1 MVRKTILLLA
11 AFVFVFMAVSE
22 AVAENNGQIVEEVDP
37 WMNPRNWVREHGYD
51 ITVYGETSAD
61 LSPVSDYL
69 SILEEHWIFYKP
81 KELLISHKDGY
92 EYISS
97 EVNGSIWLLYLSWND
112 GLKMRMVLQVPRS
125 YKPAREAM
133 MLLIASVLSTDED
146 KAEKMLAS
154 LEYNVVDGWCTVEA
168 EDYTVDYYEPTLSN
182 GSPAS
187 FYAIYVE
194 KRISE

>member
-81 KELLISHKDGY
+81 KELLSSHKY
-92 EYISS
+92 
-97 EVNGSIWLLYLSWND
+97 
-112 GLKMRMVLQVPRS
+112 
-125 YKPAREAM
+125 
-133 MLLIASVLSTDED
+133 
-146 KAEKMLAS
+146 
-154 LEYNVVDGWCTVEA
+154 
-168 EDYTVDYYEPTLSN
+168 
-182 GSPAS
+182 
-187 FYAIYVE
+187 
-194 KRISE
+194 